1 MNVKAVPFEIG
12 LIAGGTATSA
22 KGPVIKNSPPGD
34 VKPTPVESDRNH
46 NPAQAP
52 VQPVVNGL
60 GMSLE
65 FSVDKET
72 GATIIKVLDVE
83 TGQVVRQ
90 IPPEEVLA
98 FMRQFEKNGPLLS
111 RWL

>member
-1 MNVKAVPFEIG
+1 MNANAIPFENG
-12 LIAGGTATSA
+12 FIAGSAATSSKEPLA
-22 KGPVIKNSPPGD
+22 KKSPSGD
-34 VKPTPVESDRNH
+34 VKSIQAGSDHSRNL
-46 NPAQAP
+46 AEAP
-52 VQPVVNGL
+52 VRPVVNGL

-98 FMRQFEKNGPLLS
+98 FMRQFEKNGPLFS